1 VRGDEQRAA
10 IRTVLGAFGH
20 DSRPF
25 VFIGGCVLG
34 LYARPD
40 GAPLRATNDVD
51 CISTLSP
58 HGLNVGGVNPWFE
71 RAARH
76 AREYDVG
83 EGRTVNAVTPPYFL
97 ATKLVA
103 FENRG
108 PDASSSKDA
117 EDIVTLIVETA
128 DIVEQVELAQIRS
141 QPWLTARLPPPA
153 APAPSTT
160 RPHCAARSPPA
171 TRADRHALQRRVR
184 RQPDPRQQRRRRPR
198 PHWLR
203 PPPPQHRRRREHH
216 GHHARRERQV
226 TVCTVPT
233 ASAEPAIPSAR
244 SHRLAWPIQ
253 AGRLSLGSLMGA
265 QGETS
270 WSAGGEYPALSVA
283 ARGRGVRRG

>member
-128 DIVEQVELAQIRS
+128 DIVEQVELAQIRVEIAE
-141 QPWLTARLPPPA
+141 LLGRALA
-153 APAPSTT
+153 KYALAPDDVPDLVDW
-160 RPHCAARSPPA
+160 H
-171 TRADRHALQRRVR
+171 L
-184 RQPDPRQQRRRRPR
+184 DPRDA
-198 PHWLR
+198 
-203 PPPPQHRRRREHH
+203 
-216 GHHARRERQV
+216 ARREDV
-226 TVCTVPT
+226 VNKLT
-233 ASAEPAIPSAR
+233 A
-244 SHRLAWPIQ
+244 LAH
-253 AGRLSLGSLMGA
+253 G
-265 QGETS
+265 
-270 WSAGGEYPALSVA
+270 
-283 ARGRGVRRG
+283 